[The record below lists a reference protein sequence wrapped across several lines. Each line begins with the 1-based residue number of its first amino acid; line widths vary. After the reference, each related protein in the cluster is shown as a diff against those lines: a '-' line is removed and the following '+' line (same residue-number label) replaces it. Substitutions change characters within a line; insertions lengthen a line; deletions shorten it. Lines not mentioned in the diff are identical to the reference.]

1 MYLDLSEKEDI
12 VVSEEDLV
20 HPGAELLREPLVGLQ
35 PTSVEAQAQRG
46 PNWQQQ
52 QQRQPMRMQRASYR
66 RQRTKR

>member
-1 MYLDLSEKEDI
+1 MAYLDLCEEENI

-46 PNWQQQ
+46 PIGSSSNSVSQ
-52 QQRQPMRMQRASYR
+52 
-66 RQRTKR
+66 